1 MARQKVLVPYNFT
14 LHDQKAI
21 QFIIRTFAQNRD
33 IEFTLFHAYIPL
45 PEIETESNAVL
56 GKLKGTMLSLATELR
71 KQESFLKGA
80 NKKLQDNGFS
90 DDQLDYV
97 FKPMDKEIP
106 YEIAEK
112 TLMDKYDLVILNRKP
127 GRISR
132 LFGKSISGKVLS
144 ILNDTAVCII
154 S

>member
-1 MARQKVLVPYNFT
+1 MARQKALVPYNFT
-14 LHDQKAI
+14 LNDQKAI

-33 IEFTLFHAYIPL
+33 IEFTLFHAYTPL
-45 PEIETESNAVL
+45 PEIETDSNAVL

-80 NKKLQDNGFS
+80 KKKLQENGFS

-106 YEIAEK
+106 DEIAEK
-112 TLMDKYDLVILNRKP
+112 TFRDKYDMIILNRKP
-127 GRISR
+127 GKISR
-132 LFGKSISGKVLS
+132 LFGRSVSGRVLS
-144 ILNDTAVCII
+144 SLNDTAVCII

>member
-14 LHDQKAI
+14 RYDQKAVE
-21 QFIIRTFAQNRD
+21 FIIRTFVHVKG
-33 IEFTLFHAYIPL
+33 IEFTLFHAYTPL
-45 PEIETESNAVL
+45 PEIETDASAVL
-56 GKLKGTMLSLATELR
+56 GRLKGTMLSLATELR

-80 NKKLQDNGFS
+80 RKRLLDNGFS

-106 YEIAEK
+106 DEIVEK
-112 TLMDKYDLVILNRKP
+112 ALRDKYDIIILNRKP
-127 GRISR
+127 GKISR
-132 LFGKSISGKVLS
+132 LFGRSVSGKVLS
-144 ILNDTAVCII
+144 SLKDIAVCII

>member
-14 LHDQKAI
+14 LYDQKAI
-21 QFIIRTFAQNRD
+21 TFIIRTFAQVKD
-33 IEFTLFHAYIPL
+33 IEFTLFHAYTPL
-45 PEIETESNAVL
+45 PEIETESSAVL
-56 GKLKGTMLSLATELR
+56 GRLKGTMLSLATELR

-80 NKKLQDNGFS
+80 KKRLLESGFS

-106 YEIAEK
+106 DDIVK
-112 TLMDKYDLVILNRKP
+112 KSLRDKYDMIILNRKP
-127 GRISR
+127 GKISR
-132 LFGKSISGKVLS
+132 LFGRSVSGKVLS
-144 ILNDTAVCII
+144 TLKDTAVCII